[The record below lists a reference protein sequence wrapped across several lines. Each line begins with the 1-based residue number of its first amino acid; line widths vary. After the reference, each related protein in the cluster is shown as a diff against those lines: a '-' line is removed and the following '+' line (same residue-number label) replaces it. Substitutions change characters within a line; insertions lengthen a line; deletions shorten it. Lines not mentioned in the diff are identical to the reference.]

1 MNAPATFDSVRKI
14 EAAVPAKFEPLFQPK
29 RYKACYG
36 GRGSSKSHNFATLA
50 IIACISK
57 AARIVCIREVQNT
70 IRDSVRQLL
79 VDKISGMGVGDMFDI
94 LESEIRGKNGSLII
108 FRGMKDMNAIGI
120 QSLEGFDIA
129 WCEESQSLSQRSLD
143 VLRPTIRKPGS
154 ELWFSWNPRN
164 KRDPVDVFFR
174 GPTKNPDAICVEM
187 NWNDNPFLP
196 NELLQE
202 KNLDYI
208 RDPVKA
214 QHIWGGGYEQI
225 AEGAYYG
232 RDVVQAENEHR
243 ITRVPHDRA
252 ANVYSCWDLG
262 IGDAMAIWT
271 FQIIGREW
279 HWLHYIEGT
288 SRPLGDYVDLLARLP
303 YAITEHLLPHD
314 AEARELQTGKSRKQF
329 LEERGLKVRVVPSH
343 RVDDGI
349 EAVRIAFNRFWIDE
363 TNCERGVECIRNYRT
378 EFDQKLN
385 TIKSMPRHDE
395 YSHGAD
401 AMRIG
406 VMGINENHMIT
417 QSDWSKPLSRAAGG
431 VA

>member
-1 MNAPATFDSVRKI
+1 MNAHVRQKQINISLPA
-14 EAAVPAKFEPLFQPK
+14 AFEPLCRPA
-29 RYKACYG
+29 RYKAAHG
-36 GRGSSKSHNFATLA
+36 GRGSGKSHAFATLA
-50 IIACISK
+50 VLACMSK
-57 AARIVCIREVQNT
+57 SARIVCIREVQNT

-79 VDKISGMGVGDMFDI
+79 VDKINSMGVGDQFDI
-94 LESEIRGKNGSLII
+94 LESEIRGRNGSLII

-154 ELWFSWNPRN
+154 ELWFSWNPRS
-164 KRDPVDVFFR
+164 KKDPVDQFFR
-174 GPTKNPDAICVEM
+174 GPTKNPDAVCVEM
-187 NWNDNPFLP
+187 NWCDKPFLP

-214 QHIWGGGYEQI
+214 QHVWGGGYEQI

-232 RDVVQAENEHR
+232 KDVVQAENENR

-252 ANVYSCWDLG
+252 ANVYACWDLG

-271 FQIIGREW
+271 FQIVGKEW
-279 HWLHYIEGT
+279 HWLHYVEGT
-288 SRPLGDYVDLLARLP
+288 GKPLGAYVDLLQGLP
-303 YAITEHLLPHD
+303 YGITEHLLPHD

-329 LEERGLKVRVVPSH
+329 LEERGLKVRVVPNH

-349 EAVRIAFNRFWIDE
+349 EAVRTAFNRFWIDGI
-363 TNCERGVECIRNYRT
+363 NCERGVECVRNYRT
-378 EFDQKLN
+378 EFDHKLQ
-385 TIKSMPRHDE
+385 TIKPQPLHDWA
-395 YSHGAD
+395 SHGAD

-406 VMGINENHMIT
+406 VMGVNENHMIS
-417 QSDWSKPLSRAAGG
+417 QSDWSRPLSRAAGG

>member
-1 MNAPATFDSVRKI
+1 MNAPATFDSVRRI
-14 EAAVPAKFEPLFQPK
+14 EAAVPAKFEPMFKPA
-29 RYKACYG
+29 RYKGAHG
-36 GRGSSKSHNFATLA
+36 GRGSAKSQSFGTLGVIYA
-50 IIACISK
+50 VGK
-57 AARIVCIREVQNT
+57 GARIVCIREVQNT

-79 VDKISGMGVGDMFDI
+79 VDKIASMGLQDRFDV
-94 LESEIRGKNGSLII
+94 LESEIRGKDGGLFI

-120 QSLEGFDIA
+120 QSLEGFDVA
-129 WCEESQSLSQRSLD
+129 WVEEAQSLSQRSLD

-154 ELWFSWNPRN
+154 ELWFSWNPRF
-164 KRDPVDVFFR
+164 KRDPVDQFFR
-174 GPTKNPDAICVEM
+174 GPTKSPDAICVEM
-187 NWNDNPFLP
+187 NWSDNPFLP

-202 KNLDYI
+202 KNLDYL

-232 RDVVQAENEHR
+232 RDVVQAENENR

-252 ANVYSCWDLG
+252 ARVFACWDLG

-271 FQIIGREW
+271 FQIVGKEW
-279 HWLHYIEGT
+279 HWLHYIEDT
-288 SRPLGDYVDLLARLP
+288 SKPLGHYVDALARLP

-314 AEARELQTGKSRKQF
+314 AEARELQTGKSRIQF
-329 LEERGLKVRVVPSH
+329 LEELGLKCRVVPNH

-349 EAVRIAFNRFWIDE
+349 EAVRNVFNRFWIDAD
-363 TNCERGVECIRNYRT
+363 NCERGIECARNYRA
-378 EFDQKLN
+378 EFDPKMN
-385 TIKSMPRHDE
+385 TIKSAPRHDE
-395 YSHGAD
+395 FSHGAD

-406 VMGINENHMIT
+406 VMGINEQFIST
-417 QSDWSKPLSRAAGG
+417 QSDWSKPISRTGGG

>member
-1 MNAPATFDSVRKI
+1 MNAPVSARTIDITFP
-14 EAAVPAKFEPLFQPK
+14 EKFAPLFRDA
-29 RYKACYG
+29 RYLAAFG
-36 GRGSSKSHNFATLA
+36 GRGSAKSHSFAMKLVLRCVEKTTRA
-50 IIACISK
+50 
-57 AARIVCIREVQNT
+57 VCIREVQNT

-79 VDKISGMGVGDMFDI
+79 VDKINAMGFADRFDI

-120 QSLEGFDIA
+120 QSLEGFDVA
-129 WCEESQSLSQRSLD
+129 WVEEAQSLSQRSLD

-154 ELWFSWNPRN
+154 QIWFTWNPRN

-174 GPTKNPDAICVEM
+174 GPIKNPDAICVEM
-187 NWNDNPFLP
+187 NWDDNPFLP

-202 KNLDYI
+202 KNLDYL

-214 QHIWGGGYEQI
+214 QHVWGGGYEQI

-232 RDVVQAENEHR
+232 RDVVQAENENR
-243 ITRVPHDRA
+243 ITRVPYDRA

-279 HWLHYIEGT
+279 HWLHYVEGT
-288 SRPLGDYVDLLARLP
+288 SKPLGDYVDLLARLP
-303 YAITEHLLPHD
+303 YQITEHLLPHD

-329 LEERGLKVRVVPSH
+329 LEDRGLRVRVVPNH

-349 EAVRIAFNRFWIDE
+349 EAVRMAFNRFWIDDQ
-363 TNCERGVECIRNYRT
+363 NCERGVECIRNYRA
-378 EFDQKLN
+378 ELDLKLN
-385 TIKSMPRHDE
+385 TIKPVPRHDE

-406 VMGINENHMIT
+406 VMGINEANLVT

-431 VA
+431 VV

>member
-79 VDKISGMGVGDMFDI
+79 VDKIAGMGVGDMFDI

-208 RDPVKA
+208 RDSVKA

-243 ITRVPHDRA
+243 ITRVPHD
-252 ANVYSCWDLG
+252 
-262 IGDAMAIWT
+262 
-271 FQIIGREW
+271 
-279 HWLHYIEGT
+279 
-288 SRPLGDYVDLLARLP
+288 
-303 YAITEHLLPHD
+303 

-329 LEERGLKVRVVPSH
+329 LEERGLKVRVVPNH

-378 EFDQKLN
+378 EFDMKLN
-385 TIKSMPRHDE
+385 TIKPQPRHDE

>member
-1 MNAPATFDSVRKI
+1 MNAPVLRRQINITLP
-14 EAAVPAKFEPLFQPK
+14 EKFQPLCMPK
-29 RYKACYG
+29 RYKAAFG
-36 GRGSSKSHNFATLA
+36 GRGSSKSHSFAMLA
-50 IIACISK
+50 VLNCISK
-57 AARIVCIREVQNT
+57 GSRIVCIREVQNT

-79 VDKISGMGVGDMFDI
+79 VDKINAMGVADMFDI

-129 WCEESQSLSQRSLD
+129 WVEEAQSLSQRSLD

-154 ELWFSWNPRN
+154 ELWFSWNPRS
-164 KRDPVDVFFR
+164 KKDPVDLFFR
-174 GPTKNPDAICVEM
+174 GPIKNPDAVCVEM
-187 NWNDNPFLP
+187 NWMDNPFLP

-232 RDVVQAENEHR
+232 KDVVQAENENR
-243 ITRVPHDRA
+243 ITRVPHDRS
-252 ANVYSCWDLG
+252 ANVYACWDLG

-271 FQIIGREW
+271 FQIVGKEW
-279 HWLHYIEGT
+279 HWINYLEGT
-288 SRPLGDYVDLLARLP
+288 NKPLGAYVDALASLP
-303 YAITEHLLPHD
+303 YAVTEHLLPHD

-329 LEERGLKVRVVPSH
+329 LEERGLKCRVVPNH

-349 EAVRIAFNRFWIDE
+349 EAVRAVFNRFWIDAE
-363 TNCERGVECIRNYRT
+363 ACERGIECIRSYRT
-378 EFDQKLN
+378 EFDHRLQ
-385 TIKSMPRHDE
+385 TIKPQPLHDWA
-395 YSHGAD
+395 SHGAD
-401 AMRIG
+401 AMRVG
-406 VMGINENHMIT
+406 VMGINENFIST
-417 QSDWSKPLSRAAGG
+417 QSDWAKPLSRAAGG

>member
-1 MNAPATFDSVRKI
+1 MNAHAGKLVQDI
-14 EAAVPAKFEPLFQPK
+14 AIDLPAKFEPMFKPA
-29 RYKACYG
+29 RYKACWG
-36 GRGSSKSHNFATLA
+36 GRGSSKSHSFATLL
-50 IIACISK
+50 ILRCIQS
-57 AARIVCIREVQNT
+57 ATRTVCIREIQNT

-79 VDKISGMGVGDMFDI
+79 VDKINSMGLASLFDV

-120 QSLEGFDIA
+120 QSLEGFDVA
-129 WCEESQSLSQRSLD
+129 WVEESQSLSQRSLD

-174 GPTKNPDAICVEM
+174 GPIKNPDAICVEM

-232 RDVVQAENEHR
+232 RDVVQAENENR

-271 FQIIGREW
+271 FQIVGREW

-329 LEERGLKVRVVPSH
+329 LEERGLRVRVVPNH

-349 EAVRIAFNRFWIDE
+349 EAVRTAFNRFWIDE
-363 TNCERGVECIRNYRT
+363 QGCERGIECARNYRA
-378 EFDQKLN
+378 EFDLKLN
-385 TIKSMPRHDE
+385 TLKPVPRHDE

>member
-1 MNAPATFDSVRKI
+1 MNAPVRQKQI
-14 EAAVPAKFEPLFQPK
+14 NISLPAAFEPLCRPA
-29 RYKACYG
+29 RYKAAFG
-36 GRGSSKSHNFATLA
+36 GRGSGKSHAFATLA
-50 IIACISK
+50 ILACMSK

-79 VDKISGMGVGDMFDI
+79 VDKITSMGVTDQFDI
-94 LESEIRGKNGSLII
+94 LESEIRGKNGALII

-129 WCEESQSLSQRSLD
+129 WVEEAQSLSQRSLD

-164 KRDPVDVFFR
+164 KKDPVDVFFR
-174 GPTKNPDAICVEM
+174 GPTKNPDAACVEM
-187 NWNDNPFLP
+187 NWCDNPFLP

-202 KNLDYI
+202 KNLDYV

-214 QHIWGGGYEQI
+214 QHVWGGGYEQI

-243 ITRVPHDRA
+243 ITRVAHDRA
-252 ANVYSCWDLG
+252 SNVYACWDLG

-271 FQIIGREW
+271 FQIVGKEW
-279 HWLHYIEGT
+279 HWLHYVEGT
-288 SRPLGDYVDLLARLP
+288 GKPLGAYVDLLQALP
-303 YAITEHLLPHD
+303 YGITEHLLPHD

-329 LEERGLKVRVVPSH
+329 LEERGLKCRVVPNH

-349 EAVRIAFNRFWIDE
+349 EAVRTAFNRFWIDE
-363 TNCERGVECIRNYRT
+363 QNCERGIECVRSYRT
-378 EFDQKLN
+378 EFDHKLQ
-385 TIKSMPRHDE
+385 TIKPVPLHDWA
-395 YSHGAD
+395 SHGAD

-406 VMGINENHMIT
+406 VMGINENHMIS

>member
-1 MNAPATFDSVRKI
+1 MNAPLNKREINLAL
-14 EAAVPAKFEPLFQPK
+14 PAKFAPLCQPK
-29 RYKACYG
+29 RYKAAYG
-36 GRGSSKSHNFATLA
+36 GRGSGKSHAFATLA
-50 IIACISK
+50 ILACMSRG
-57 AARIVCIREVQNT
+57 ARIVCIREVQNT

-79 VDKISGMGVGDMFDI
+79 VDKINAMGVSDQFDI
-94 LESEIRGKNGSLII
+94 LESEIRGKNGALII

-129 WCEESQSLSQRSLD
+129 WVEESQSLSQRSLD

-154 ELWFSWNPRN
+154 ELWFSWNPRS
-164 KRDPVDVFFR
+164 KKDPVDLFFR
-174 GPTKNPDAICVEM
+174 GPTKNPDAVCVEM
-187 NWNDNPFLP
+187 NWSDNPFLP

-202 KNLDYI
+202 RNLDYI

-225 AEGAYYG
+225 AEGAYWG
-232 RDVVQAENEHR
+232 KDVVLAENENR

-252 ANVYSCWDLG
+252 ANVYACWDLG

-271 FQIIGREW
+271 FQIVGKEW
-279 HWLHYIEGT
+279 HWIDYLEGT
-288 SRPLGDYVDLLARLP
+288 SKPLGDYVDALNRLP
-303 YAITEHLLPHD
+303 YGITEHLLPHD

-329 LEERGLKVRVVPSH
+329 LEDRGLRVRVVPNH

-349 EAVRIAFNRFWIDE
+349 EAVRSAFNRFWIDADR
-363 TNCERGVECIRNYRT
+363 CERGIECIRNYRA
-378 EFDQKLN
+378 EMDFKLN
-385 TIKSMPRHDE
+385 TIKPVPRHDE
-395 YSHGAD
+395 FSHGAD

-406 VMGINENHMIT
+406 VMGINENHIST
-417 QSDWSKPLSRAAGG
+417 QSDWAKPLSRSAGG